1 MNGKISH
8 LITFRP
14 QHHTSNRFTSNYIH
28 NTPQWKFVVEKLKR
42 DFPNATNFLLNA
54 THRLEY
60 FRTFQNGLKMIAS
73 FIGKECSPI
82 FAQRAFRGY
91 RMLQLHSKLWSYNRS
106 PVSKRALLS
115 FVILSFCHANKTLK
129 QSIEE
134 EELRSHLNDLEFLHE
149 LTEATVVC
157 PGCKDRLVVDK
168 KIHGVEYCHCPNT
181 KSAYNRKID
190 GYAWVPFVETP
201 DLLVWRQPHPD
212 LPGLFIYKVYG
223 YYDDISAEDFLDV
236 QLDIEYRKKWD
247 DTALQLEI
255 VEKDAVSMSEVIYW
269 EMRWPRMFSNR
280 DYLFTRR
287 HVVEKAKD
295 NMVIMSRAMTHPNV
309 PERKGVHRVTEY
321 WSVMQIRGPR
331 GLSQPGVEFG
341 LTYFDNPGLSLPT
354 WLTNW
359 AAMTGIPD
367 FLEKQRHAARVRRH
381 LGTAVESIAVSSQS
395 TYSDNKKM
403 TKGSS
408 PAEQSA
414 ALGSI
419 SSLPS
424 SPSAAGISI
433 STSDSSSDNINSNTS
448 NISTS
453 TTAPPSSPPNSQ
465 QEGKN
470 ELLSQFFKEQILD
483 VHS

>member
-8 LITFRP
+8 LLAFRN
-14 QHHTSNRFTSNYIH
+14 QHHTPTRFNSSYS
-28 NTPQWKFVVEKLKR
+28 QSAQLKFVVEKLKR
-42 DFPNATNFLLNA
+42 EFPNTTNFLLNA

-60 FRTFQNGLKMIAS
+60 FRTLQKGFKMIAS
-73 FIGKECSPI
+73 FIGRECSPI
-82 FAQRAFRGY
+82 FAQRAFRSY

-106 PVSKRALLS
+106 PVSKKALLS
-115 FVILSFCHANKTLK
+115 FVILSFCHANKSLK

-134 EELRSHLNDLEFLHE
+134 EELNNHLNDLEFLHE

-168 KIHGVEYCHCPNT
+168 KIAGVEYCHCPGA

-247 DTALQLEI
+247 DSALQLEI
-255 VEKDAVSMSEVIYW
+255 VEKDKESKSEVIYW
-269 EMRWPRMFSNR
+269 EMQWPRMFSNR

-287 HVVEKAKD
+287 HTVDKSKD

-341 LTYFDNPGLSLPT
+341 LTYFDNPGVSLPN

-367 FLEKQRHAARVRRH
+367 FLEKQRHAARIRRH
-381 LGTAVESIAVSSQS
+381 LATVKSIAVSSQS
-395 TYSDNKKM
+395 TYSDNKK
-403 TKGSS
+403 TKKSNN
-408 PAEQSA
+408 PNEQSTPSL
-414 ALGSI
+414 ALI
-419 SSLPS
+419 SSS
-424 SPSAAGISI
+424 SIVEAGGNKNIVSI
-433 STSDSSSDNINSNTS
+433 SSSDNSSENINSN
-448 NISTS
+448 NNLNTS
-453 TTAPPSSPPNSQ
+453 TTTPSAPNSQ